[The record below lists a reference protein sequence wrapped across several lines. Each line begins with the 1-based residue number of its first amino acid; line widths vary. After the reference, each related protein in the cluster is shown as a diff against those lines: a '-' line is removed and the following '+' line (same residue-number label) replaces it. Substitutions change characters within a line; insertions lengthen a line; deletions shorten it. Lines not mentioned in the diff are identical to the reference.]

1 MSVLSQIANDIFL
14 GQREVWNFLDYAIN
28 RKIGGLMAYTNKS
41 SFRESQYYNN
51 RFNAIAKSK
60 YSKRYETI
68 VNPETKYYIDSRN
81 PETSAQ
87 TASSP
92 STQIGDA
99 YGIPETNSNSKR
111 YFINEEFFD
120 SLSENIRNTQLKKGE
135 KYNSYGPF
143 ISISE
148 KKPGDEKYNYSFTKK
163 TQEVPNLSESSIIA
177 NGVLK
182 GHTIQGQGNGNKIN
196 YFYNEG
202 GGLNPTDQNVNV
214 SNGFI
219 FGRVSDNVFGYQ
231 DITLLRRTD
240 IFFENRNINTLINK
254 FYTGEWEYDF
264 THGNELITSFHEK
277 YGLSKGRNLV
287 TRGVDEGG
295 KGVEYAGYEDPYC
308 RVWTAAKQYAKLKD
322 RIRPFITEENEFK
335 TIDKLQSNYGNL
347 RPNQG
352 ANRLSNYS
360 VLDAN
365 GYVKIGPYLEDFQG
379 DENSNN
385 NIKRYMFSI
394 ENLAW
399 RDVKISSVLSKEQQ
413 GPNGGRIMWFPPYN
427 LRFNENVNV
436 DWTSNTFIGR
446 GEKIYTYVNTDRQG
460 TLSFTLLIDHPAI
473 VNKWRGTETI
483 EGEDKERKQ
492 RDLLRFFAGCEDLN
506 DEVAPTKQP
515 KEESELP
522 AIVSIEPKPS
532 LYTREIAYVI
542 FFPNN
547 FSANDYIN
555 GDIEEGI
562 EILRDYNSG
571 GKIEIRDDSYSDEIV
586 PSYNQV
592 SEGFN
597 PRDYE
602 DEIRQYLF
610 NGVTENVEIHYFD
623 ELENISENFTGSEI
637 YGIPSVN
644 CKMLTIETRGFA
656 SDHGYRTNN
665 NTLCNRRRKF
675 IEKMIQRG
683 ATELSPANAE
693 YSRTPNQIIRINNID
708 GRKDVNAMDAKIAR
722 AAYAV
727 INLAWYEYATPD
739 DTVVGENGNVYI
751 NAADGATSAVR
762 NVNLDNVGNVS
773 ASSASTVNEVSGT
786 TSIDLSKEYKYDN
799 EYLYF
804 SQLNSPEKHMVLKNI
819 IDKVR
824 YFSPAFHSI
833 TPEGFNSRL
842 TFLQQCTRQGPT
854 NSISGGNVNES
865 SNNFLKYAGNLSFG
879 RAPYCI
885 LRIGDFFHT
894 KIIINSL
901 SVNYDM
907 GNGIQWDLNPEGVG
921 VQPMFANVDITFTFV
936 GGQDISGPIARLQN
950 AVTSNYYANA
960 SIYSHHADTDT
971 KYYDAMSDEGY
982 HDKVTDSSNKN
993 EN

>member
-14 GQREVWNFLDYAIN
+14 GQREVWNFLDYAVN
-28 RKIGGLMAYTNKS
+28 RNLGDLMTYTNANQY
-41 SFRESQYYNN
+41 REFQTELNY
-51 RFNAIAKSK
+51 KK
-60 YSKRYETI
+60 TDEYSKIKT
-68 VNPETKYYIDSRN
+68 PEKKYYLDSNDGKLKESVAPLKDIGAIYTVPNNDTATIERRGDTGEEKFTELN
-81 PETSAQ
+81 GEIREKEWMRYTSA
-87 TASSP
+87 
-92 STQIGDA
+92 I
-99 YGIPETNSNSKR
+99 K
-111 YFINEEFFD
+111 
-120 SLSENIRNTQLKKGE
+120 
-135 KYNSYGPF
+135 
-143 ISISE
+143 
-148 KKPGDEKYNYSFTKK
+148 
-163 TQEVPNLSESSIIA
+163 PNLYFSESKD
-177 NGVLK
+177 GVEFQSEY
-182 GHTIQGQGNGNKIN
+182 TIKK
-196 YFYNEG
+196 
-202 GGLNPTDQNVNV
+202 
-214 SNGFI
+214 
-219 FGRVSDNVFGYQ
+219 
-231 DITLLRRTD
+231 DI
-240 IFFENRNINTLINK
+240 ENRNSEYSDGLEDAISNIMPRNGTSKYVVNNSVREYAFYQEKGNDSSSKSDHVTQGSQVSLESFDNASQLLNGTNRLFRNSKISSLINR
-254 FYTGEWEYDF
+254 FYLDETEG
-264 THGNELITSFHEK
+264 GNFVKGGDLVTSYNEI
-277 YGLSKGRNLV
+277 YGLSRGRNLV
-287 TRGVDEGG
+287 KKIYENGG
-295 KGVEYAGYEDPYC
+295 SSNETGYNDPYC
-308 RVWTAAKQYAKLKD
+308 RVWTAAKQYSKLKD
-322 RIRPFITEENEFK
+322 RIRSFITEENEFK

-506 DEVAPTKQP
+506 DEVEPTKQP
-515 KEESELP
+515 KEKSELP

-571 GKIEIRDDSYSDEIV
+571 GKTEIRDDSYSDEIV

-602 DEIRQYLF
+602 DEIKEHLF

-623 ELENISENFTGSEI
+623 ELENISDNFTGSEI
-637 YGIPSVN
+637 YGIPSIN
-644 CKMLTIETRGFA
+644 CEILGIETRGFA
-656 SDHGYRTNN
+656 SDHGYATNN

-675 IEKMIQRG
+675 IEKMLQRG
-683 ATELSPANAE
+683 ATELSPSNAE

-708 GRKDVNAMDAKIAR
+708 GRKDINAMDAKIAR
-722 AAYAV
+722 AAYAI

-739 DTVVGENGNVYI
+739 DTVVDENGDVYI

-804 SQLNSPEKHMVLKNI
+804 SQLNSPEQNMVLKNI

-833 TPEGFNSRL
+833 TPEGFNARL

-907 GNGIQWDLNPEGVG
+907 GNGVQWDLNPEGVG

-982 HDKVTDSSNKN
+982 HDKATDSSNKN